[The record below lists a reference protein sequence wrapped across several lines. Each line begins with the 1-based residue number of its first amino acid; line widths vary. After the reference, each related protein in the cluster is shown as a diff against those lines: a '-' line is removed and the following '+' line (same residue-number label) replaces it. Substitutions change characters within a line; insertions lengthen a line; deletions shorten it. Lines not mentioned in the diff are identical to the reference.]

1 MIIEL
6 TAEQAR
12 ALCQQESGEGIV
24 IIDPHTRKE
33 YRLVTEEVF
42 RKFRSLSVDRS
53 TWTPEEMA
61 LLAGQAFAKLDDTD
75 YREYLRENP

>member
-12 ALCQQESGEGIV
+12 ALAQEPSGEGIV
-24 IIDPHTRKE
+24 MIDPRTRKE

-42 RKFRSLSVDRS
+42 RKSRSLFLDSS
-53 TWTPEEMA
+53 EWTPEEMA
-61 LLAGQAFAKLDDTD
+61 LLAGQAFARLDDTD
-75 YREYLRENP
+75 YSEYLRENP